1 MKNSKIYFD
10 IAATT
15 PIDVDVAHL
24 IHKVNLESYGNASSI
39 HSIGQKSH
47 NILERS
53 RITISNI
60 LNCKSSEIF
69 FTSGGSESNN
79 LVLKG
84 ILNAGDHFIT
94 SSYEHP
100 SILALA
106 KDLLKE
112 DIEVSFIKPNKFGLI
127 DPEKIKKAI
136 QENTKLISIMYVNN
150 EIGTTNDIEKMSA
163 IATEHNIPFHSD
175 AVQYIGKE
183 RIDLSNNNINFLSIG
198 AHKFYG
204 PKGIGILYCKAGNS
218 LKPLISGGGQ
228 ENGLRAGTENVSFI
242 AGMSLALEIANNNY
256 SQNKNHIL
264 ELENHFFKS
273 LDQTKI
279 NYRLN
284 GVERLPGILNITF
297 PNMLGQTL
305 VMKLDLHGIAVSFGS
320 ACSSGTPK
328 PSEVLLNLGLN
339 EDQALKTIRISI
351 GKFHTKNDIHELV
364 NILQEVLCNKYEKD
378 PV

>member
-1 MKNSKIYFD
+1 MENSKIYFD

-15 PIDVDVAHL
+15 PIDIDVAQL
-24 IHKVNLESYGNASSI
+24 IHKINLESYGNPSSI

-47 NILERS
+47 NIIERS

-79 LVLKG
+79 VVLKG
-84 ILNAGDHFIT
+84 ILQPGDHLIT

-106 KDLLKE
+106 TDLLQE
-112 DIEVSFIKPNKFGLI
+112 NIEVSFIKPNKFGLI
-127 DPEKIKKAI
+127 NPEKIKKSI
-136 QENTKLISIMYVNN
+136 QANTKLISIMYVNN
-150 EIGTTNDIEKMSA
+150 ELGATNDIEKISA

-183 RIDLSNNNINFLSIG
+183 KIDLSNNNINYLSIG

-218 LKPLISGGGQ
+218 VKPLISGGGQ
-228 ENGLRAGTENVSFI
+228 ESGLRAGTENVSFI
-242 AGMSLALEIANNNY
+242 AGMSLALEIANKNY
-256 SQNKNHIL
+256 SQNKKLIL
-264 ELENHFFKS
+264 ELENYFFKS
-273 LDQTKI
+273 LDKTKI

-284 GVERLPGILNITF
+284 GAERLPGILNITF
-297 PNMLGQTL
+297 FDIKGHNLLMN
-305 VMKLDLHGIAVSFGS
+305 LDMMDIAISYGS
-320 ACSSGTPK
+320 ACSSGSSSAPLA
-328 PSEVLLNLGLN
+328 LLESGMNHN
-339 EDQALKTIRISI
+339 EAVSSVRISI
-351 GKFHTKNDIHELV
+351 GKMITKK
-364 NILQEVLCNKYEKD
+364 NIDKLIFCLNKIINKH
-378 PV
+378 